1 MHALFLIMEVL
12 QCYMHVCVCLPR
24 VIIIPIWCILL
35 YRKENSLFDE
45 MTNFVN
51 QAFGNGKSDVS
62 N

>member
-1 MHALFLIMEVL
+1 MHALFVIMEVL
-12 QCYMHVCVCLPR
+12 QCYMYVCVSAR
-24 VIIIPIWCILL
+24 VIFIPIWCILL